1 MRRKEGRHQALP
13 TPKGS
18 CTPSGVLRGLRLLEA
33 AMVMLVP
40 KASPSL

>member
-1 MRRKEGRHQALP
+1 MRRKKGRHQALSA
-13 TPKGS
+13 PKGNG
-18 CTPSGVLRGLRLLEA
+18 TPSGVLRGLRLLEA